1 MSLISKKM
9 FYGSKQRSAICSS
22 YTPHKKSVDIHV
34 LACRSCTK
42 LQHSTTVSYLTSIFA
57 VTSPVAIPRLRM
69 FPPRI
74 PPAVCSSE
82 RSLVFAMRTA
92 DTAVCA
98 VGTIFSTT
106 AFPFVIKLS
115 FCSERRFVR
124 SEFSGIEGRA
134 VRCTVRK
141 SWEIF

>member
-1 MSLISKKM
+1 M
-9 FYGSKQRSAICSS
+9 
-22 YTPHKKSVDIHV
+22 
-34 LACRSCTK
+34 
-42 LQHSTTVSYLTSIFA
+42 
-57 VTSPVAIPRLRM
+57 AIPRLRM
-69 FPPRI
+69 FPPKI
-74 PPAVCSSE
+74 PPAVCNSE
-82 RSLVFAMRTA
+82 SSLVFAIRKA

-115 FCSERRFVR
+115 FCSESRFVR
-124 SEFSGIEGRA
+124 SAFSGIEGRA